1 MAANLAQC
9 LQSLLDQTYQNLEV
23 ILVNDASYDRTS
35 QICRDFAAQDSRVK
49 VIQQPTQQGVAV
61 ARNVGLAAAQGEY
74 VTFVDGDD
82 FVTPDYLAHMY
93 QQIQAKQADLV
104 ISGYYELDEQAGN
117 FLFYYPAGEVHA
129 TVTPLRKFFNRLVT
143 IES

>member
-1 MAANLAQC
+1 M
-9 LQSLLDQTYQNLEV
+9 DQTYQNLEV
-23 ILVNDASYDRTS
+23 ILVNDASYDRTG

-49 VIQQPTQQGVAV
+49 VIQQPTQQSVAV
-61 ARNVGLAAAQGEY
+61 ARNIGLAAAQGEY

-104 ISGYYELDEQAGN
+104 IGGYYELDE
-117 FLFYYPAGEVHA
+117 
-129 TVTPLRKFFNRLVT
+129 
-143 IES
+143 